1 MSHCGLDDC
10 WEVRGFIHPVKKSLD
25 PSSEL
30 VSRWRRDEARLI
42 EAATRRPDNDDSI
55 TESASVAELSNRA
68 SDKRTLKLTEHS
80 DGERAILGPRKR
92 QFRHP
97 LEVQNPTDL
106 SCHMPQIV
114 GVCGQNVG
122 EWRIGSL

>member
-1 MSHCGLDDC
+1 VSHCGLDDC
-10 WEVRGFIHPVKKSLD
+10 WEVGGLIYPVKKSLD

-42 EAATRRPDNDDSI
+42 EAAARRPDDDDPVA
-55 TESASVAELSNRA
+55 ESAGVAELSSRA
-68 SDKRTLKLTEHS
+68 SNKRTLKLTEHPN
-80 DGERAILGPRKR
+80 GERAILGPRKR

-97 LEVQNPTDL
+97 LEIQDPTDL
-106 SCHMPQIV
+106 RRHMPQIV
-114 GVCGQNVG
+114 GIRGKDVG